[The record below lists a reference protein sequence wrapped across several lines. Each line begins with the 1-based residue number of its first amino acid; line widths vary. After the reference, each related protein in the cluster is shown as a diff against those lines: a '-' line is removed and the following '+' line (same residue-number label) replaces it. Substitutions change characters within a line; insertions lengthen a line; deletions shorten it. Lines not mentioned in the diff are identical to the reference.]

1 MVIQSFFL
9 LLSPFWKTE
18 KEKKREKVFSPVLQK
33 TLLRTSVEKRR
44 TCIQEIRVNE
54 REKERER
61 DAACIF
67 MSTILTPF
75 LKLPLF
81 PSLPLP
87 FSLSSLLFRMNSL
100 MLCLT
105 FDRFQLITHCSNRYW
120 PFLSTILSQMLA
132 ALSCLVAA
140 LLNNWEKE
148 QKKVFWFLLRL
159 YRMPLLTALSL
170 SRLLSRSTHS
180 LSHTPTHTHTHTHI
194 HTLPLSFLLQIS
206 FRHINKQIP
215 TFFAL
220 NRKRVQMNEKPK
232 ISWASI

>member
-1 MVIQSFFL
+1 MRHAYLCLLFWLLFSDFLSF
-9 LLSPFWKTE
+9 
-18 KEKKREKVFSPVLQK
+18 
-33 TLLRTSVEKRR
+33 
-44 TCIQEIRVNE
+44 
-54 REKERER
+54 
-61 DAACIF
+61 
-67 MSTILTPF
+67 
-75 LKLPLF
+75 PL
-81 PSLPLP
+81 SLPPP

-105 FDRFQLITHCSNRYW
+105 FDRFQLITHCSDRYW

-180 LSHTPTHTHTHTHI
+180 LSHTHTHMHTYTHFLS
-194 HTLPLSFLLQIS
+194 LPYFRSLSDILTNKSLLFS
-206 FRHINKQIP
+206 
-215 TFFAL
+215 L
-220 NRKRVQMNEKPK
+220 
-232 ISWASI
+232 